1 MQQRNPRQVYFL
13 TKSVLKRRSSLSMDV
28 HSVPEFVQTQS
39 TLLIALLVSTVVPAF
54 FKSNKI
60 ERVLTLVPKI
70 AG

>member
-1 MQQRNPRQVYFL
+1 
-13 TKSVLKRRSSLSMDV
+13 MDV
-28 HSVPEFVQTQS
+28 HSVPEFLQTQS

-54 FKSNKI
+54 FKSKKI